1 VPLIHTI
8 SFERWR
14 WTDRPY
20 MPLGL
25 SDCGPFPVA
34 MHGLLDAAILDR
46 ILGAPPDELLS
57 ACLAASRYAARET
70 EWSLPHAPKWLHVEQ
85 WDSALLSCMTN
96 DERSLLIWLEHY
108 PVAAPH
114 YPPGTRACDRV
125 LEHWVR
131 QRAWPEDVALPKSL
145 DSFESGFI
153 VAIRG
158 LAGRDAVECAR
169 GVRQMLESYARV
181 DYRQARGR
189 WFFDLCL
196 QAIAI
201 QRMARRERL
210 QLDVSR
216 DPPNDLELVEAP
228 DPVEPIVPW
237 VPLPG
242 IELVAQQRD
251 SIAWPSLYL
260 NQPVR
265 EVVDPP
271 VE

>member
-1 VPLIHTI
+1 
-8 SFERWR
+8 
-14 WTDRPY
+14 
-20 MPLGL
+20 
-25 SDCGPFPVA
+25 
-34 MHGLLDAAILDR
+34 
-46 ILGAPPDELLS
+46 
-57 ACLAASRYAARET
+57 
-70 EWSLPHAPKWLHVEQ
+70 
-85 WDSALLSCMTN
+85 
-96 DERSLLIWLEHY
+96 
-108 PVAAPH
+108 
-114 YPPGTRACDRV
+114 
-125 LEHWVR
+125 
-131 QRAWPEDVALPKSL
+131 
-145 DSFESGFI
+145 
-153 VAIRG
+153 
-158 LAGRDAVECAR
+158 
-169 GVRQMLESYARV
+169 MLESYARV
-181 DYRQARGR
+181 DYRQVRGR